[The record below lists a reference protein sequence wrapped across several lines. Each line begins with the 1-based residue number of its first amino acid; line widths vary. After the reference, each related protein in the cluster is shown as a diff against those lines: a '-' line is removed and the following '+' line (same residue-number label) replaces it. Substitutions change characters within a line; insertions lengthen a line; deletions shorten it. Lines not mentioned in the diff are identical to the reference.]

1 MTQISASM
9 VKELRGRTGAG
20 MLDCKKAL
28 VEAGGDIEAAGEWL
42 RKKGL
47 AAAAKKS
54 GRVTAEGLVGLRTA
68 GGRGALVEVNAET
81 DFVARNESFQEFV
94 GAVSDIALTVGGD
107 PAALKAADYPDS
119 GRTVEGELT
128 NLIATVGENMT
139 LRRSAGLSVDEGIV
153 ASYMHNSAGPG
164 LGKIGVLVG
173 MKSSADPE
181 ALQQLGKQVAMHI
194 AASSPR
200 AVTAE
205 DLDAGT
211 VEKEREILREQAAGS
226 GKPPE
231 IVEKM
236 IEGRLRKFYEEVVL
250 MNQTWVIDGESKVS
264 KVIAAAAK
272 EFGAPVEIAGF
283 VCYRLGEG
291 VERKADDFAAEVA
304 QLAG

>member
-1 MTQISASM
+1 MVQISASM

-28 VEAGGDIEAAGEWL
+28 VESEGDIEAAGEWL

-54 GRVTAEGLVGLRTA
+54 GRVTAEGLVGLRTDGA
-68 GGRGALVEVNAET
+68 RGALVEVNAET
-81 DFVARNESFQEFV
+81 DFVARNEHFQAFV
-94 GAVSDIALTVGGD
+94 GAAADVALRVGGD
-107 PAALKAADYPDS
+107 MSALKAAEYPN
-119 GRTVEGELT
+119 GARTVEGALT

-139 LRRSAGLSVDEGIV
+139 LRRSVGLSVEEGVV
-153 ASYMHNSAGPG
+153 ASYMHNSAAPG

-173 MKSSADPE
+173 MKSAAEPE
-181 ALQQLGKQVAMHI
+181 ALQQLGKQVAMHV

-200 AVTAE
+200 AVTAG

-236 IEGRLRKFYEEVVL
+236 IEGRLRKFYEDVVL

-264 KVIAAAAK
+264 KVIDAAAK
-272 EFGAPVEIAGF
+272 DFGAPIEIAGF
-283 VCYRLGEG
+283 VRYQLGEG
-291 VERKADDFAAEVA
+291 IERKEGDFAAEVA

>member
-28 VEAGGDIEAAGEWL
+28 VESDGDIETAGEWL

-54 GRVTAEGLVGLRTA
+54 GRVTAEGLVGLRTEGA
-68 GGRGALVEVNAET
+68 RGALIEVNAET
-81 DFVARNESFQEFV
+81 DFVARNENFQAFV
-94 GAVSDIALTVGGD
+94 AAAADVALGVGGD
-107 PAALKAADYPDS
+107 LAALKAADYPGAS
-119 GRTVEGELT
+119 RTVEGELT

-139 LRRSAGLSVDEGIV
+139 LRRAAGLSVDEGV
-153 ASYMHNSAGPG
+153 VSSYMHNSAAPG

-173 MKSSADPE
+173 MKSAAAPE
-181 ALQQLGKQVAMHI
+181 ALQQLGKQVAMHV

-205 DLDAGT
+205 DLDADT
-211 VEKEREILREQAAGS
+211 VEKEREILREQAAAS
-226 GKPPE
+226 GKPPA

-236 IEGRLRKFYEEVVL
+236 IEGRLRKFYEDVVL

-264 KVIAAAAK
+264 KVIEAAAK
-272 EFGAPVEIAGF
+272 DLGTPIGIAGF
-283 VCYRLGEG
+283 VRYRLGEG
-291 VERKADDFAAEVA
+291 VERKDDDFAAEVA